1 MPSRYGLLLATSVA
15 SVFALS
21 VWTALPSR
29 TVSAHPLS
37 DSNSSTPS
45 SSAPNSPLPARRAP
59 SSTATIQQDQQQ
71 QQPQDQNLPQ
81 AQKPL
86 QVNTE
91 LVSVFITVRNKEHG
105 IVNDLKQDDFRI
117 FEDGQEQKV
126 AFFSKD
132 VNMPIS
138 LGILIDTSGSQTDVL
153 GAEQDAA
160 SRFVH
165 EVLRK
170 KDEAMLLSFDL
181 DIDLLAD
188 FTEDPSVLEAAI
200 RRTVINAPAAGAG
213 GTTGTV
219 PNGQNGGTDL
229 YDAIYLAAHDKLASE
244 AGRKAIIVLTD
255 AEDTGSKLNLNDCI
269 EAAQR
274 ADTVVHVLLISDEG
288 FYMRAIMGYSG
299 AMVARKMAD
308 QTGGRVIEVHNTKSL
323 EKAFD
328 ELSEELR
335 LQYVAGYY
343 PTNMKRDGGFRKLR
357 VEIKRPDLKIL
368 ARRGYYA
375 PTQ

>member
-1 MPSRYGLLLATSVA
+1 MPSRYGLPLAISIA
-15 SVFALS
+15 SAFALCI
-21 VWTALPSR
+21 WTALPSR
-29 TVSAHPLS
+29 TVSAHPIS
-37 DSNSSTPS
+37 DSNFSTSDSSTPNS
-45 SSAPNSPLPARRAP
+45 SLPARRP
-59 SSTATIQQDQQQ
+59 LSSTAEIQQDQQQ

-105 IVNDLKQDDFRI
+105 IVNDLKQDDFRV

-219 PNGQNGGTDL
+219 PSGQNGGTDL

-288 FYMRAIMGYSG
+288 FYMRALMGYSG

-335 LQYVAGYY
+335 LQYVVGYY
-343 PTNMKRDGGFRKLR
+343 PTNIKRDGGFRKLR

>member
-1 MPSRYGLLLATSVA
+1 MRRRFSLPLALLLATL
-15 SVFALS
+15 FALTL
-21 VWTALPSR
+21 WTASPSR
-29 TVSAHPLS
+29 SVSAHPAW
-37 DSNSSTPS
+37 SSTTNAS
-45 SSAPNSPLPARRAP
+45 SSF
-59 SSTATIQQDQQQ
+59 QQDQQQ
-71 QQPQDQNLPQ
+71 QPSDQNLPQ

-105 IVNDLKQDDFRI
+105 VVNDLKQDDFRV

-181 DIDLLAD
+181 DVDMLAD
-188 FTEDPSVLEAAI
+188 FTEDPNVLEAAI
-200 RRTVINAPAAGAG
+200 RRTVINAPSAGAG

-219 PNGQNGGTDL
+219 PAGQNGGTDL
-229 YDAIYLAAHDKLASE
+229 YDAIYLAAHDKLSSE
-244 AGRKAIIVLTD
+244 AGRKGIIVLTD
-255 AEDTGSKLNLNDCI
+255 AEDTGSRLNLNDCI

-274 ADTVVHVLLISDEG
+274 ADAVVHVLLISDEG
-288 FYMRAIMGYSG
+288 FYMRALMGYSG

-308 QTGGRVIEVHNTKSL
+308 QTGGRVIEFHNTKSL

-335 LQYVAGYY
+335 LQYVVGYY
-343 PTNMKRDGGFRKLR
+343 PTNMKRDGSFRKLK

-368 ARRGYYA
+368 ARRGYYS
-375 PTQ
+375 PTE

>member
-1 MPSRYGLLLATSVA
+1 MPSRYGLPLAISFA
-15 SVFALS
+15 SVFALGI
-21 VWTALPSR
+21 WTALPSR
-29 TVSAHPLS
+29 TVSAHPAS
-37 DSNSSTPS
+37 DSNSNSSTPT
-45 SSAPNSPLPARRAP
+45 SPLPARRA
-59 SSTATIQQDQQQ
+59 SSSATIQQDSQQQQ
-71 QQPQDQNLPQ
+71 QQPQDQQLPQ

-105 IVNDLKQDDFRI
+105 IVNDLKQDDFRV

-138 LGILIDTSGSQTDVL
+138 LGILIDTSGSQIDVL

-181 DIDLLAD
+181 DIDMLAD

-229 YDAIYLAAHDKLASE
+229 YDAVYLAAHDKLASE

-255 AEDTGSKLNLNDCI
+255 AEDTGSKLSLNDCI

-274 ADTVVHVLLISDEG
+274 ADSVVHVLLISDEG
-288 FYMRAIMGYSG
+288 FYMRALMGYSG

-308 QTGGRVIEVHNTKSL
+308 QTGGRVIEVHSTKSL

-335 LQYVAGYY
+335 LQYVVGYY

-357 VEIKRPDLKIL
+357 VEIKHPDLKIL